1 MNFIQFMIYYNKN
14 KREIFMNINKWI
26 SKNAELIK
34 NKNIVITGTTSGLGF
49 EAMKHL
55 ALAFANVVV
64 GVRNTERANSQIEN
78 LKKECPNA
86 FIVAVKLDLTDPKSI
101 KQFSVEVNKI
111 FADGIDA
118 LINNAGIYAQK
129 QKILETGFE
138 QHFFV
143 NCIAPCYLSK
153 LLLPAL
159 EKRKN
164 SKLVFV
170 SSISIKGKI
179 PNFDNIDK
187 RDEHGDIKIY
197 GNSKIWLTLYA
208 LELKNK
214 LAKNNSNVC
223 VNICQPGIAATSLM
237 HYSHG
242 KFSKFA
248 FKFINFGMNLL
259 FPKTKKACL
268 VEIYSIFSKTNQN
281 EWVCPAG
288 ISNVYGY
295 PKTKKL
301 KLKKQVLA
309 CAPKCF
315 EIISNEIS
323 KF

>member
-1 MNFIQFMIYYNKN
+1 
-14 KREIFMNINKWI
+14 MNINKWI
-26 SKNAELIK
+26 NNNAGLIK
-34 NKNIVITGTTSGLGF
+34 DKNIVITGTTSGLGF
-49 EAMKHL
+49 ETMKHL
-55 ALAFANVVV
+55 SNIGANIVV
-64 GVRNTERANSQIEN
+64 GVRNTERANSQIED
-78 LKKECPNA
+78 LKKEYPDA
-86 FIVAVKLDLTDPKSI
+86 FIVAVKLDLTNPKSI
-101 KQFSVEVNKI
+101 KNFANEVNKI
-111 FADGIDA
+111 FANGIDA
-118 LINNAGIYAQK
+118 LINNAGIYAQRK
-129 QKILETGFE
+129 VVLETGFE

-143 NCIAPCYLSK
+143 NCIAPCYLSN

-159 EKRKN
+159 EKQKN
-164 SKLVFV
+164 SKLIFV

-179 PNFDNIDK
+179 PDFEDIDK
-187 RDEHGDIKIY
+187 RNENCDIKIY

-214 LAKNNSNVC
+214 LAKNNSNIC

-248 FKFINFGMNLL
+248 FKIIDGGMKIL
-259 FPKTKKACL
+259 FPKKEKACL
-268 VEIYSIFSKTNQN
+268 VEIYSIFNNTNDY
-281 EWVCPAG
+281 EWICPSG
-288 ISNVYGY
+288 RSNVYGY

-301 KLKKQVLA
+301 KLKKQVMA